1 MTINCQILD
10 LRAFLVIVE
19 LGSFH
24 GAAEALNLSQ
34 PALSRRIK
42 KLEASVGAPLLE
54 RTSRSLSVTA
64 LGNEL
69 IPLVRRMLEEF
80 DNSLLSAR
88 GDTSFGRQ
96 LLSIACLPTVAVG
109 LLPRVVRQFKETFP
123 RIRFRILDLKSIDV
137 LQAVSRGEVEF
148 GINLIG
154 ASDPDLHFEPLVE
167 DPFVL
172 AASKHHPLA
181 EKDVVEW
188 ADLKPY
194 SLIVIHRSSGNRTLL
209 DATLARRKLTLNWAY
224 EVTRFST
231 ALGLVHSGLGIALL
245 PSMAV
250 PQGNHPNLITR
261 QVGDPP
267 ITRTIGIVHRRS
279 NSLSPPAQQ
288 FRDMLVSVY
297 GKTFKIDKDQS
308 SY

>member
-10 LRAFLVIVE
+10 LRAFLMIVE

-42 KLEASVGAPLLE
+42 KLEATIGAPLLD

-88 GDTSFGRQ
+88 GETSIGRH
-96 LLSIACLPTVAVG
+96 LLSIACLPTIAVG
-109 LLPRVVRQFKETFP
+109 FLPRVIKPFKEILP
-123 RIRFRILDLKSIDV
+123 RIRFRILDLKSVDV

-154 ASDPDLHFEPLVE
+154 ASDPDLNFEPLLD

-172 AASKHHPLA
+172 AASRHHPLA

-194 SLIVIHRSSGNRTLL
+194 PLIVIHRSSGNRTLL
-209 DATLARRKLTLNWAY
+209 DATLARRKLALNWAY

-231 ALGLVHSGLGIALL
+231 ALGLVESGLGISVL

-250 PQGNHPNLITR
+250 PPDDHPNLITR
-261 QVGDPP
+261 PIGDPA
-267 ITRTIGIVHRRS
+267 ITRTIGIVYRRGT
-279 NSLSPPAQQ
+279 SLSAPAQQ
-288 FRDMLVSVY
+288 FRDMLMRSR
-297 GKTFKIDKDQS
+297 TT
-308 SY
+308 